1 MKTKFETKS
10 EYETAIASALGHDA
24 CPKYRAATII
34 MTKAL
39 DVILAMIED
48 AASSISGAID
58 LDGEDAAK
66 LQHIEEAAWKATANW
81 LTRSWPSSK
90 SDSFA
95 EDPVLRFAQD
105 VPNNLMEDDDAAD

>member
-24 CPKYRAATII
+24 LPPKYRDVISTLNI
-34 MTKAL
+34 KVL

-48 AASSISGAID
+48 AASSISGVID

-66 LQHIEEAAWKATANW
+66 LQHIEEAARKSHGKLADTILAIIE
-81 LTRSWPSSK
+81 

-95 EDPVLRFAQD
+95 EDPD
-105 VPNNLMEDDDAAD
+105 NLLEDDDAAD